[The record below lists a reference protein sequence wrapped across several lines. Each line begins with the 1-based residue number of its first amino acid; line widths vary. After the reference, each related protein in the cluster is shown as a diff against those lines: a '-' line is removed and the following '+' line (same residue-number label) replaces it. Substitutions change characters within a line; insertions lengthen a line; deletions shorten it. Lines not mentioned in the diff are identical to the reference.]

1 MARKSVRVNVNPD
14 VMKWARKSA
23 GLDLEDVEKIL
34 NVSTTT
40 IEEWEKEQGTKK
52 PTLTTLE
59 KLAYSYK
66 RPLAAFFLPAPPE
79 EPPMPTDFRVLPE
92 KQRRPLSKETRLA
105 IRRARRVQSL
115 ATELMEMEGVE
126 SEPVANI
133 GGTLLSDDPEI
144 TAARERD
151 RIPITLDDQLSFG
164 GLYEAFDKWRE
175 ALESFNILV
184 YQTRIPPEEARG
196 FSLLDHMLPTIV
208 VSTSDAIAARIFTL
222 YHEYAH
228 LLLGVSGI
236 CIPNE
241 SSHDDANIQEI
252 EKFCNH
258 FAGAFLVPR
267 HALQTDENARL
278 IALQSDIDD
287 SCLNALAR
295 RFKVS
300 RQVVLRRLLIC
311 NVISRN
317 QYMNKLT
324 ELLSQEKPQRPGFG
338 LRPSK
343 RCVLE
348 NGKLFASLVLEAR
361 EREFITHSDLAD
373 YLSINLKHMGEVEA
387 LLRK

>member
-1 MARKSVRVNVNPD
+1 MARKSVKVNVNPD
-14 VMKWARKSA
+14 VMKWARESA
-23 GLDLEDVEKIL
+23 GLDLEAVGKML
-34 NVSTTT
+34 NVNTST
-40 IEEWEKEQGTKK
+40 IEEWERVQGTKK

-59 KLAYSYK
+59 KLATFYK

-92 KQRRPLSKETRLA
+92 KQRRPLSREARLA
-105 IRRARRVQSL
+105 IRRARRVQAL
-115 ATELMEMEGVE
+115 ATELMEMEGAKGE
-126 SEPVANI
+126 QIANI
-133 GGTLLSDDPEI
+133 GGASLSDDPER
-144 TAARERD
+144 TAARERGG
-151 RIPITLDDQLSFG
+151 IGITVDEQSSFG
-164 GLYEAFDKWRE
+164 SLYKAFDKWRE
-175 ALESFNILV
+175 ALGSFNIVV

-208 VSTSDAIAARIFTL
+208 VSMADAIAARIFTL
-222 YHEYAH
+222 FHEYAH

-236 CIPNE
+236 CIPSE
-241 SSHDDANIQEI
+241 SSHDDANIGEI
-252 EKFCNH
+252 ERFCNH

-267 HALQTDENARL
+267 HALETDENARL
-278 IALQSDIDD
+278 IGHQSDVAD
-287 SCLNALAR
+287 SCLNEIAR

-311 NVISRN
+311 GFISR
-317 QYMNKLT
+317 QRYMDKLE
-324 ELLSQEKPQRPGFG
+324 ELLAHERRQRPGFG

-361 EREFITHSDLAD
+361 ERELITHSDLAD